1 MAKFRMHPPDVQIID
16 PKTGRFTQDGYDLF
30 KGLERLGLIDLADV
44 DPTAPSNGQ
53 VPVFNSTTG
62 LWKAGSN

>member
-1 MAKFRMHPPDVQIID
+1 MLTPDAVIID
-16 PKTGRFTQDGYDLF
+16 PKTGRFTENGYDLF

-44 DPTAPSNGQ
+44 DPTAPTNGQ

-62 LWKAGSN
+62 LWKAGAN